1 MRFQGGTNTGRARS
15 PTAVRSPSQ
24 PAAASA
30 RTRPG
35 GRAAPHSA
43 GRSLPPPGGGAVSW
57 LAWGKP
63 CWSTPSWRGGGGGG
77 RRRRPATRRSRPGR
91 PPATPPARRRR
102 RPRPPRPSP
111 RSSVSHLDSHIR
123 QKIAQRDA
131 INLAARW
138 LADRDGLIVEFGLG
152 NGRSY
157 SHLVE
162 RFPGREVFCF
172 DRRDAAHPRSRPPA
186 DHFYPGEFAEALADR
201 SVHAR
206 FAGRVILLH
215 VDVGCGGP
223 EDNVLTRETS
233 WEDRIP

>member
-1 MRFQGGTNTGRARS
+1 M
-15 PTAVRSPSQ
+15 
-24 PAAASA
+24 
-30 RTRPG
+30 
-35 GRAAPHSA
+35 
-43 GRSLPPPGGGAVSW
+43 
-57 LAWGKP
+57 
-63 CWSTPSWRGGGGGG
+63 
-77 RRRRPATRRSRPGR
+77 
-91 PPATPPARRRR
+91 
-102 RPRPPRPSP
+102 
-111 RSSVSHLDSHIR
+111 SHLDSHIR

-186 DHFYPGEFAEALADR
+186 DHFYPGEFAEMLADR
-201 SVHAR
+201 RVHAR
-206 FAGRVILLH
+206 FAGRVIFLH

-223 EDNVLTRETS
+223 EDDVLPELIVERTHGWLVPGAVVLSDQDLTLAPALRLEQVDTRGEV
-233 WEDRIP
+233 EHAERYHVYRRREA